1 MKKILT
7 AVLVLTMTLTG
18 CKNTITMTKIV
29 YNSYKSAKQV
39 IEQKIDSTY
48 QIKHLHPTS
57 DSIQVQQ
64 PAPLP

>member
-29 YNSYKSAKQV
+29 YHSYKSAKQV